1 MILVN
6 VNNVDSRVDGM
17 KIILIVTNSSKYKD
31 LILVLSPCPCMHF
44 GDKVELGIVD
54 DRFIPDINKI
64 VFDLEIDSE
73 HFVDDSRVVL
83 DACNQALD
91 FKFKVPFVRPKEV
104 QGIVVENMRVVDIFH
119 VWIFSVNA

>member
-6 VNNVDSRVDGM
+6 GNGVDSRVDGM
-17 KIILIVTNSSKYKD
+17 KIILIVANSSKDKD

-54 DRFIPDINKI
+54 DGFIPDFEKI
-64 VFDLEIDSE
+64 VFDLEVDSE

-83 DACNQALD
+83 DACN
-91 FKFKVPFVRPKEV
+91 
-104 QGIVVENMRVVDIFH
+104 
-119 VWIFSVNA
+119 